1 MSSQQAVFV
10 DGVQTFLSR
19 LRTAARFVRST
30 RASWMIVALLV
41 AAPVHAQNVLPN
53 PNFDTVLAPWAQYLS
68 ADPDP
73 VGAGAAPIWVA
84 SPNFSVG
91 VSGSALVDMTASPTT
106 PDATNAAS
114 GISQCVNFTPVA
126 VNFVNYG
133 GSFLVPVATA
143 ADSNVAATIEVRLF
157 SSADCV
163 DTDFIDG
170 ASQAQTFVTGINNAT
185 WFTLGDTGFVPAG
198 SLPVSVAS
206 AEVRAYL
213 QEQTPTLAQADY
225 KANFDRLVLIF
236 NSTTPVTL
244 MNYSVD

>member
-1 MSSQQAVFV
+1 MQPCTVIVRGLVWSALMCCV
-10 DGVQTFLSR
+10 VQ
-19 LRTAARFVRST
+19 
-30 RASWMIVALLV
+30 
-41 AAPVHAQNVLPN
+41 VHAQNVVVN
-53 PNFDTVLAPWAQYLS
+53 SNFDTVLAPWAQYLS

-73 VGAGAAPIWVA
+73 TGAGAAPIWVA
-84 SPNFSVG
+84 SPNFTAG

-106 PDATNAAS
+106 PDATNASS

-126 VNFVNYG
+126 VNFVNYA
-133 GSFLVPVATA
+133 GSFLVPAATA
-143 ADSNVAATIEVRLF
+143 DDSNVAATVEVRLF
-157 SSADCV
+157 ASANCA
-163 DTDFIDG
+163 DFIDG

-198 SLPVSVAS
+198 TLPVSVAS

-225 KANFDRLVLIF
+225 KANFDHIVLNF

-244 MNYSVD
+244 MNFSVD